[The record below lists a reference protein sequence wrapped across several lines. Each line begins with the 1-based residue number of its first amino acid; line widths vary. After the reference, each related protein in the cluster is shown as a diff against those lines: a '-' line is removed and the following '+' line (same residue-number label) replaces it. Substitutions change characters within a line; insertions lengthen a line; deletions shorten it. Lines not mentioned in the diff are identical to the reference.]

1 VDKQAI
7 LKGIAELGLLT
18 VLRAPDLAG
27 VRRAVDALVEAG
39 VLGIEITY
47 STPDAASVIAD
58 VKQSYGD
65 EVLVGAGTL
74 ITRAQVAEAAETGA
88 SYLVS
93 PGLDDEV
100 VASMQTTSLPAM
112 AGVLTPTEVMR
123 GVGLGVD
130 VMKLFPGSLGGP
142 SYLRSLRGPFPDVP
156 FMPTGGVSADNVG
169 DWMAAGAIAV
179 GAGSELASV
188 GDISSGDFVGI
199 REKGRRFL
207 VAIREARSDAA
218 PRASR

>member
-1 VDKQAI
+1 MDKQAI
-7 LKGIAELGLLT
+7 LKRIAGLGLLA
-18 VLRAPDLAG
+18 VLRAPDPAG
-27 VRRAVDALVEAG
+27 ARRAVDALVEAG

-47 STPDAASVIAD
+47 STPEAASVIAD

-74 ITRAQVAEAAETGA
+74 VTHAQVTEAAEAGA

-93 PGLDDEV
+93 PGLDEEV
-100 VASMQTTSLPAM
+100 VASMRATSLPAM

-123 GVGLGVD
+123 GVRLGVD

-142 SYLRSLRGPFPDVP
+142 TYLRSLRGPFPDVP

-169 DWMAAGAIAV
+169 EWLAAGAVAV
-179 GAGSELASV
+179 GVGSELASA
-188 GDISSGDFVGI
+188 GDISSGDFAGI
-199 REKGRRFL
+199 REKGRGFL
-207 VAIREARSDAA
+207 RAIREARADAA
-218 PRASR
+218 PRPSG

>member
-1 VDKQAI
+1 VDKQSI
-7 LKGIAELGLLT
+7 LKRIAELGLLA
-18 VLRAPDLAG
+18 VLRAPDSAG
-27 VRRAVDALVEAG
+27 ARRAVDALVEAG

-47 STPDAASVIAD
+47 STPDAASVIAG
-58 VKQSYGD
+58 VKQRYGD

-74 ITRAQVAEAAETGA
+74 VTRAQVAEAAEAGA

-100 VASMQTTSLPAM
+100 VASMQATSLPAM

-123 GVGLGVD
+123 GVRLGVD

-156 FMPTGGVSADNVG
+156 FMPTGGVSADNVR
-169 DWMAAGAIAV
+169 DWLAAGAIAV
-179 GAGSELASV
+179 GAGSELASAA
-188 GDISSGDFVGI
+188 DIGSGDFAGI
-199 REKGRRFL
+199 REKGRRF
-207 VAIREARSDAA
+207 VAAMREARADSA

>member
-1 VDKQAI
+1 MDKQTI
-7 LKGIAELGLLT
+7 LTRIAELGLLA
-18 VLRAPDLAG
+18 VLRAPDPAG
-27 VRRAVDALVEAG
+27 ARRAVDALVEAG

-47 STPDAASVIAD
+47 STPDAASVIAA

-74 ITRAQVAEAAETGA
+74 VTHAQVAEAAEAGA

-100 VASMQTTSLPAM
+100 VASMRATSLPAM

-123 GVGLGVD
+123 GVRLSVD

-156 FMPTGGVSADNVG
+156 FMPTGGVSADNLG
-169 DWMAAGAIAV
+169 DWLAAGAIAV
-179 GAGSELASV
+179 GAGSELASA
-188 GDISSGDFVGI
+188 GDISSGDFAAI
-199 REKGRRFL
+199 REKGRRF
-207 VAIREARSDAA
+207 VAAIREVRADAA

>member
-7 LKGIAELGLLT
+7 LKRIAELGLLA
-18 VLRAPDLAG
+18 VLRAPDPAG
-27 VRRAVDALVEAG
+27 ARRAVDVLVEAG

-58 VKQSYGD
+58 IKQSYGD

-74 ITRAQVAEAAETGA
+74 VTHAQVAEAAEAGA

-100 VASMQTTSLPAM
+100 VASMRATSLPAM

-123 GVGLGVD
+123 GVRLGVD

-169 DWMAAGAIAV
+169 DWLAAGAIAV
-179 GAGSELASV
+179 GAGGELASA
-188 GDISSGDFVGI
+188 GDISSGDFAGI
-199 REKGRRFL
+199 REKGLRFL
-207 VAIREARSDAA
+207 AAIREARADAA

>member
-7 LKGIAELGLLT
+7 LKRIAELGLLA
-18 VLRAPDLAG
+18 VLRAPDPAG
-27 VRRAVDALVEAG
+27 ARRTADALVEAG

-47 STPDAASVIAD
+47 STPDAASVIAG

-74 ITRAQVAEAAETGA
+74 VTHAQVSEAAEAGA

-100 VASMQTTSLPAM
+100 VASMRATGLPAM

-123 GVGLGVD
+123 GVRLGVD

-169 DWMAAGAIAV
+169 DWLAAGAIAV
-179 GAGSELASV
+179 GAGSELASA
-188 GDISSGDFVGI
+188 GDISSGDFAGI

-207 VAIREARSDAA
+207 TAIREARADAA

>member
-7 LKGIAELGLLT
+7 LKRIADLGLLA
-18 VLRAPDLAG
+18 VLRAPDPAG
-27 VRRAVDALVEAG
+27 ARRAVDALVEAG

-47 STPDAASVIAD
+47 STPDAASVIAA

-74 ITRAQVAEAAETGA
+74 VTHAQVAEAAEAGA

-100 VASMQTTSLPAM
+100 VASMRATGLPAM

-123 GVGLGVD
+123 GVRLSVD

-169 DWMAAGAIAV
+169 DWLAAGAIAV
-179 GAGSELASV
+179 GAGSELASA
-188 GDISSGDFVGI
+188 GDISSGDFAAI
-199 REKGRRFL
+199 REKGRRF
-207 VAIREARSDAA
+207 VAAIREVRADAA

>member
-1 VDKQAI
+1 MDKQAI
-7 LKGIAELGLLT
+7 LTRIADLGLLA
-18 VLRAPDLAG
+18 VLRAPDPAG
-27 VRRAVDALVEAG
+27 ARRAVDALVEAG

-58 VKQSYGD
+58 VKQNYGD

-74 ITRAQVAEAAETGA
+74 ITRAQVAEAAEAGA

-169 DWMAAGAIAV
+169 DWLVAGAVAV
-179 GAGSELASV
+179 GAGSELASA
-188 GDISSGDFVGI
+188 GDISSGDFAGI

>member
-1 VDKQAI
+1 MDKQAI
-7 LKGIAELGLLT
+7 LKRIADLGLLA
-18 VLRAPDLAG
+18 VLRAPDPADA
-27 VRRAVDALVEAG
+27 RRAVDALVEAG

-47 STPDAASVIAD
+47 STPEAASVIAA
-58 VKQSYGD
+58 VKQSYAD

-74 ITRAQVAEAAETGA
+74 ITHAQVAEAAEAGA

-123 GVGLGVD
+123 GVRLGLD

-169 DWMAAGAIAV
+169 DWLAAGAVAV
-179 GAGSELASV
+179 GAGSELASA
-188 GDISSGDFVGI
+188 GDISSGDFAGI
-199 REKGRRFL
+199 GEKGRRFL
-207 VAIREARSDAA
+207 RAIREARADAA
-218 PRASR
+218 PRPSG

>member
-1 VDKQAI
+1 VDKQTI
-7 LKGIAELGLLT
+7 LTSIAELGLLA
-18 VLRAPDLAG
+18 VLRAPDPAG
-27 VRRAVDALVEAG
+27 ARRAVDALVEAG

-47 STPDAASVIAD
+47 STPDAASVIAA

-74 ITRAQVAEAAETGA
+74 VTRAQVAEAAEAGA

-93 PGLDDEV
+93 PGLDDDV
-100 VASMQTTSLPAM
+100 VASMRATSLPAM

-123 GVGLGVD
+123 GVRLSVD

-169 DWMAAGAIAV
+169 DWLAAGAIAV
-179 GAGSELASV
+179 GAGSELASA
-188 GDISSGDFVGI
+188 GNISSGDFAAI
-199 REKGRRFL
+199 REKGRRF
-207 VAIREARSDAA
+207 VAAIREVRADAA

>member
-1 VDKQAI
+1 MDKQAI
-7 LKGIAELGLLT
+7 LNRIAELGLLA
-18 VLRAPDLAG
+18 VLRAPDPAG
-27 VRRAVDALVEAG
+27 ARRAVDALVEAD
-39 VLGIEITY
+39 VRGIEITY
-47 STPDAASVIAD
+47 STPDAASVIAG
-58 VKQSYGD
+58 VKENYGD

-74 ITRAQVAEAAETGA
+74 VTRVQVAEAAEAGA

-100 VASMQTTSLPAM
+100 VASMRATGLPAM

-169 DWMAAGAIAV
+169 DWLAAGAIAV
-179 GAGSELASV
+179 GAGGELASA
-188 GDISSGDFVGI
+188 GDISSGDFAGI
-199 REKGRRFL
+199 REKGRRF
-207 VAIREARSDAA
+207 VAAIREARADAA

>member
-1 VDKQAI
+1 MDKQTI
-7 LKGIAELGLLT
+7 LTRIAELGLLA
-18 VLRAPDLAG
+18 VLRAPDPAG
-27 VRRAVDALVEAG
+27 ARRAVDALVEAG

-47 STPDAASVIAD
+47 STPDAASVIAA

-74 ITRAQVAEAAETGA
+74 VTHAQVAEAAEAGA

-100 VASMQTTSLPAM
+100 VASMRATSLPAM

-123 GVGLGVD
+123 GVRLSVD

-169 DWMAAGAIAV
+169 DWLAAGAIAV
-179 GAGSELASV
+179 GAGSELASA
-188 GDISSGDFVGI
+188 GDISSGDFAAI
-199 REKGRRFL
+199 REKGQRF
-207 VAIREARSDAA
+207 VAAIREVRADAA

>member
-7 LKGIAELGLLT
+7 LKRIAELGLLA
-18 VLRAPDLAG
+18 VLRAPDPAG
-27 VRRAVDALVEAG
+27 ARRAVDALVEAG
-39 VLGIEITY
+39 VVGIEITY
-47 STPDAASVIAD
+47 STPGAASVIAG
-58 VKQSYGD
+58 VKQNYGD
-65 EVLVGAGTL
+65 EVLVGAGTFV
-74 ITRAQVAEAAETGA
+74 THAQVAEAAEAGA

-100 VASMQTTSLPAM
+100 IASMQATRLPAM

-123 GVGLGVD
+123 GVQLGVD

-169 DWMAAGAIAV
+169 DWLAAGAIAV
-179 GAGSELASV
+179 GAGSDLASA
-188 GDISSGDFVGI
+188 GDISSGDFAGI
-199 REKGRRFL
+199 REKGRRFIA
-207 VAIREARSDAA
+207 AIREARANAA

>member
-7 LKGIAELGLLT
+7 LKRIAELGLLS
-18 VLRAPDLAG
+18 VLRAPDPAG
-27 VRRAVDALVEAG
+27 ARRTVDALVEAG

-58 VKQSYGD
+58 IKQSYGD

-74 ITRAQVAEAAETGA
+74 VTHAQVAEAAEAGA

-100 VASMQTTSLPAM
+100 VASMRATSLPAM

-123 GVGLGVD
+123 GVRLGVD

-169 DWMAAGAIAV
+169 DWLAAGAIAV
-179 GAGSELASV
+179 GAGGELASA
-188 GDISSGDFVGI
+188 GDISSGDFAGI

-207 VAIREARSDAA
+207 AAIREARADAA

>member
-7 LKGIAELGLLT
+7 LKRIAELGLLA
-18 VLRAPDLAG
+18 VLRAPDPAG
-27 VRRAVDALVEAG
+27 ARRSVDAFVEAG

-47 STPDAASVIAD
+47 STPDVASVIAG

-74 ITRAQVAEAAETGA
+74 VTHAQVSEAAEAGA

-100 VASMQTTSLPAM
+100 VASMRATGLPAM

-123 GVGLGVD
+123 GMRLGVD

-169 DWMAAGAIAV
+169 DWLAAGAIAV
-179 GAGSELASV
+179 GTGSELASA
-188 GDISSGDFVGI
+188 GDISSGDFAGI

-207 VAIREARSDAA
+207 VAIRGARADAA
-218 PRASR
+218 PRTSR

>member
-7 LKGIAELGLLT
+7 LKHIADLGLLA
-18 VLRAPDLAG
+18 VLRAPDPAG
-27 VRRAVDALVEAG
+27 ARRAVDALVETG

-74 ITRAQVAEAAETGA
+74 ITRAQVAEAAEAGA

-100 VASMQTTSLPAM
+100 VASMQTSGVPAM

-169 DWMAAGAIAV
+169 DWLAAGAIAV
-179 GAGSELASV
+179 GAGSELASA
-188 GDISSGDFVGI
+188 GDISSGDFAGI

-218 PRASR
+218 PRATR

>member
-1 VDKQAI
+1 MDKQAI
-7 LKGIAELGLLT
+7 LKRITELGLLA
-18 VLRAPDLAG
+18 VLRAPDPAG
-27 VRRAVDALVEAG
+27 ARRTVDALVEAG

-58 VKQSYGD
+58 IKQSYGD

-74 ITRAQVAEAAETGA
+74 VTHAQVAEAAEAGA

-100 VASMQTTSLPAM
+100 VASMRATSLAAM

-123 GVGLGVD
+123 GVRLGVD

-169 DWMAAGAIAV
+169 DWLAAGAIAV
-179 GAGSELASV
+179 GAGGELASA
-188 GDISSGDFVGI
+188 GDISSGDFAGI

-207 VAIREARSDAA
+207 AAIREARADAA

>member
-1 VDKQAI
+1 M
-7 LKGIAELGLLT
+7 
-18 VLRAPDLAG
+18 
-27 VRRAVDALVEAG
+27 
-39 VLGIEITY
+39 
-47 STPDAASVIAD
+47 
-58 VKQSYGD
+58 
-65 EVLVGAGTL
+65 GAGTL
-74 ITRAQVAEAAETGA
+74 VTRAQVAEAAEAGA

-100 VASMQTTSLPAM
+100 VASMRVTSLPAI
-112 AGVLTPTEVMR
+112 AGILTPTEIMR
-123 GVGLGVD
+123 GVRLGAD

-142 SYLRSLRGPFPDVP
+142 SYLRSLRGPFPNVP

-169 DWMAAGAIAV
+169 DWLSAGAIAV

-188 GDISSGDFVGI
+188 ADTSSGDFAGI

-207 VAIREARSDAA
+207 AAIRKARADAA

>member
-7 LKGIAELGLLT
+7 LKRIAELGLLA
-18 VLRAPDLAG
+18 VLRAPDPAG
-27 VRRAVDALVEAG
+27 ARRAVDALVEAG

-74 ITRAQVAEAAETGA
+74 VTHAQVAEAGA

-100 VASMQTTSLPAM
+100 VASMRATSLPAM

-123 GVGLGVD
+123 GVRLGVD
-130 VMKLFPGSLGGP
+130 VMKLFPGSLGGS
-142 SYLRSLRGPFPDVP
+142 SYLRSLRGLFPDVP

-169 DWMAAGAIAV
+169 DWLAAGAIAV

-188 GDISSGDFVGI
+188 GDIRSDDFAGI

-207 VAIREARSDAA
+207 AAIREARADAA

>member
-7 LKGIAELGLLT
+7 LKRIAELGLLA
-18 VLRAPDLAG
+18 VLRAPDPAG
-27 VRRAVDALVEAG
+27 ARRAVDALVEAG
-39 VLGIEITY
+39 VVGIEITY

-58 VKQSYGD
+58 IKQNYGD

-74 ITRAQVAEAAETGA
+74 VTHAQVAEAAEAGA

-100 VASMQTTSLPAM
+100 IASMRATSLPAM

-123 GVGLGVD
+123 GVRLGVD
-130 VMKLFPGSLGGP
+130 VMKLFPGSLGGA

-156 FMPTGGVSADNVG
+156 FMPTGGVSADNVR
-169 DWMAAGAIAV
+169 DWLAAGAIAV
-179 GAGSELASV
+179 GAGGELAST
-188 GDISSGDFVGI
+188 GDISSGDFAGI

-207 VAIREARSDAA
+207 EAMREARADAA

>member
-1 VDKQAI
+1 MDKQAI
-7 LKGIAELGLLT
+7 LKRIADLGLLA
-18 VLRAPDLAG
+18 VLRAPDPAG
-27 VRRAVDALVEAG
+27 ARRAVDALVEAG

-58 VKQSYGD
+58 VKQSYAD

-74 ITRAQVAEAAETGA
+74 ITQAQVAEAAEAGA

-123 GVGLGVD
+123 GVRLGLD

-169 DWMAAGAIAV
+169 DWMAVGAIAL

-188 GDISSGDFVGI
+188 DDISSGDFAGI

>member
-1 VDKQAI
+1 MDKQTI
-7 LKGIAELGLLT
+7 LTRIAELGLLA
-18 VLRAPDLAG
+18 VLRAPDPAG
-27 VRRAVDALVEAG
+27 ARRTDDALVEAD
-39 VLGIEITY
+39 VRGIEITY
-47 STPDAASVIAD
+47 STPDAASVIAG
-58 VKQSYGD
+58 VKENYGD

-74 ITRAQVAEAAETGA
+74 VTRAQVAEAAEAGA

-100 VASMQTTSLPAM
+100 VASMRATGLPAM

-123 GVGLGVD
+123 GVRLSVD

-142 SYLRSLRGPFPDVP
+142 SYLRSLRGPFADVP

-169 DWMAAGAIAV
+169 DWLAAGAIAV
-179 GAGSELASV
+179 GAGSELASA
-188 GDISSGDFVGI
+188 GDISSGDFAAI
-199 REKGRRFL
+199 REKGRRF
-207 VAIREARSDAA
+207 VAAIREVRADAA

>member
-7 LKGIAELGLLT
+7 LKRITDLGLLA
-18 VLRAPDLAG
+18 VLRAPDPAG
-27 VRRAVDALVEAG
+27 ARRAVDALVEAG

-47 STPDAASVIAD
+47 STPDAAPVIAD

-74 ITRAQVAEAAETGA
+74 ITQAQVAEAAEAGA

-123 GVGLGVD
+123 GVRLGLD

-169 DWMAAGAIAV
+169 DWLAAGAVAV
-179 GAGSELASV
+179 GAGSELASA
-188 GDISSGDFVGI
+188 GDISSGDFAGI

-207 VAIREARSDAA
+207 RAIREARADAA
-218 PRASR
+218 PRPSG

>member
-7 LKGIAELGLLT
+7 LKRIAELGLLA
-18 VLRAPDLAG
+18 VLRAPDPAG
-27 VRRAVDALVEAG
+27 ARRTADALVEAG

-47 STPDAASVIAD
+47 STPDAASVIAG

-74 ITRAQVAEAAETGA
+74 VTHAQVSEAAEAGA

-100 VASMQTTSLPAM
+100 VASIRATGLPAM

-123 GVGLGVD
+123 GVRLGVD

-169 DWMAAGAIAV
+169 DWLAAGAIAV
-179 GAGSELASV
+179 GAGSELASA
-188 GDISSGDFVGI
+188 GDISSGDFAGI

-207 VAIREARSDAA
+207 TAIREERADAA

>member
-7 LKGIAELGLLT
+7 LKRIADLGLLA
-18 VLRAPDLAG
+18 VLRAPDPADA
-27 VRRAVDALVEAG
+27 RRAVDALVEAG

-58 VKQSYGD
+58 VKQSYAD

-74 ITRAQVAEAAETGA
+74 ITQAQVAEAAEAGA

-123 GVGLGVD
+123 GVRLGLD

-169 DWMAAGAIAV
+169 DWMAVGAIAV

-188 GDISSGDFVGI
+188 GDINSGDFASI

>member
-7 LKGIAELGLLT
+7 LKRIADLGLLA
-18 VLRAPDLAG
+18 VLRAPDPADA
-27 VRRAVDALVEAG
+27 RRAVDALVEAG

-58 VKQSYGD
+58 VKQSYAD

-74 ITRAQVAEAAETGA
+74 ITQAQVAEAAEAGA

-123 GVGLGVD
+123 GVRLGLD

-169 DWMAAGAIAV
+169 DWLAAGAIAV

-188 GDISSGDFVGI
+188 GDINSGDFASI

>member
-7 LKGIAELGLLT
+7 LKRIAELGLLA
-18 VLRAPDLAG
+18 VLRAPDPAG
-27 VRRAVDALVEAG
+27 ARRTVDALVEAG

-47 STPDAASVIAD
+47 STPDAASVIAG
-58 VKQSYGD
+58 VKQSYAD

-74 ITRAQVAEAAETGA
+74 VTHAQVSEAAEAGA

-100 VASMQTTSLPAM
+100 VASIRATGLPAM

-123 GVGLGVD
+123 GVRLGVD

-169 DWMAAGAIAV
+169 DWLAAGAIAV
-179 GAGSELASV
+179 GAGSELASA
-188 GDISSGDFVGI
+188 GDISSGDFAGI

-207 VAIREARSDAA
+207 TAIREARADAA

>member
-1 VDKQAI
+1 MDKQAI
-7 LKGIAELGLLT
+7 LTRIAELGLLA
-18 VLRAPDLAG
+18 VMRAPDPAG
-27 VRRAVDALVEAG
+27 ARRAVDALVEAG
-39 VLGIEITY
+39 VVGIEITY
-47 STPDAASVIAD
+47 STPDAASVIAA

-74 ITRAQVAEAAETGA
+74 VTHAQVAEAAEAGA

-100 VASMQTTSLPAM
+100 VASMRGTSLPAM
-112 AGVLTPTEVMR
+112 AGILTPTEVMR
-123 GVGLGVD
+123 GVRLGVD

-169 DWMAAGAIAV
+169 DWLAAGAIAV
-179 GAGSELASV
+179 GAGGELASA
-188 GDISSGDFVGI
+188 GDISAGDFAGI
-199 REKGRRFL
+199 REKGRRF
-207 VAIREARSDAA
+207 VAAIREARADAA

>member
-7 LKGIAELGLLT
+7 LKRIAELGLLA
-18 VLRAPDLAG
+18 VLRAPDPAG
-27 VRRAVDALVEAG
+27 ARRSVDAFVEAG

-47 STPDAASVIAD
+47 STPDVASVIAG

-74 ITRAQVAEAAETGA
+74 VTHAQVSEAAEAGA

-100 VASMQTTSLPAM
+100 VASMRATGLPAM

-123 GVGLGVD
+123 GMRLGVD

-169 DWMAAGAIAV
+169 DWLAAGAIAV
-179 GAGSELASV
+179 GAGSELASAGV
-188 GDISSGDFVGI
+188 NSSGDFAGI

-207 VAIREARSDAA
+207 AAIRGARADAA
-218 PRASR
+218 PRTSR

>member
-7 LKGIAELGLLT
+7 LKRIAELGLLS
-18 VLRAPDLAG
+18 VLRAPDPAG
-27 VRRAVDALVEAG
+27 ARRTVDALVEAG

-58 VKQSYGD
+58 IKQSYGD

-74 ITRAQVAEAAETGA
+74 LTHTQVAEAAEAGA

-100 VASMQTTSLPAM
+100 VASMRATSLPAM

-123 GVGLGVD
+123 GVRLGVD

-142 SYLRSLRGPFPDVP
+142 SYLRSLRGPFPEVP

-169 DWMAAGAIAV
+169 DWLAAGAIAV
-179 GAGSELASV
+179 GAGGELASA
-188 GDISSGDFVGI
+188 GDISSGDFAGI

-207 VAIREARSDAA
+207 AAIREARADAA